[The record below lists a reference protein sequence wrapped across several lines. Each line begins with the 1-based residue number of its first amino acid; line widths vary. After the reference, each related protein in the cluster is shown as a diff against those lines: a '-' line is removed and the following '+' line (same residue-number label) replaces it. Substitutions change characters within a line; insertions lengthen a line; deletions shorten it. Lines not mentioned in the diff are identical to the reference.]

1 MLESALYDILRAI
14 LGFIR
19 VLFCYADKSSELCKV
34 MMTYIVNF
42 SCGFMKSI
50 EMKDV

>member
-1 MLESALYDILRAI
+1 MLESALYNILRAI

-34 MMTYIVNF
+34 NCVIYDYW
-42 SCGFMKSI
+42 KR
-50 EMKDV
+50 